1 MVEEYSSVGRGYSI
15 EGFEHVASN
24 ARTRSRAQRFG
35 QRSAIHS
42 IRNQPHERSRSL
54 EIIRARF
61 AQLERDAIPF
71 LMSVKDLIVYL
82 NGESSF
88 QIADR
93 DC

>member
-1 MVEEYSSVGRGYSI
+1 
-15 EGFEHVASN
+15 
-24 ARTRSRAQRFG
+24 
-35 QRSAIHS
+35 
-42 IRNQPHERSRSL
+42 L

-71 LMSVKDLIVYL
+71 LMSMKDLIVYL